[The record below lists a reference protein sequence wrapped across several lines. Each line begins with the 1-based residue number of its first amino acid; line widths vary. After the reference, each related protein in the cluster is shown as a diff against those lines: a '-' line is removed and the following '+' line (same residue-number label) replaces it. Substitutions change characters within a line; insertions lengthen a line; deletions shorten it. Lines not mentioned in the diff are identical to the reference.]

1 MTLTPLTKH
10 GSNSISNS
18 KMRSSQAEAQSPPQL
33 RLGILDSGMIGAGK
47 SAAQTINET
56 LKSAYLADSLG
67 YSRYWLT
74 EHHHN
79 SFAWASPEILLTSL
93 ARCTNQIRLGT
104 AGILLY
110 FYSPLKIAEIFR
122 LLELVYPQRFDLGIA
137 AGNLA
142 EENKIVRALCAD
154 ISPLPE
160 STKSRKD
167 YYVQKVA
174 SLIAYLT
181 NDFPIGHRFAQGA
194 TPTRQNIAHIPP
206 MWLLGTGRG
215 SMNLGAAK
223 STAFSYSLCHGYSA
237 CDPNI
242 LAEYRSQFQPSQL
255 LSQPKCNVAVAG
267 ICAETETEAKQQ
279 KLAFD
284 LAFQGTTKLNVVG
297 TPEQCQEQ
305 LLSIQQQYQVDE
317 IIFMSASSS
326 FEQRQLSYGMLAEA
340 FNLQLFIS

>member
-1 MTLTPLTKH
+1 MTLIPLTKH
-10 GSNSISNS
+10 GSNF
-18 KMRSSQAEAQSPPQL
+18 KMRSSPTESSPQL
-33 RLGILDSGMIGAGK
+33 RLGILDPGMIDPGRT
-47 SAAQTINET
+47 AAQRINET
-56 LKSAYLADSLG
+56 LMSASLADSLG

-79 SFAWASPEILLTSL
+79 SFAWASPEILLASL
-93 ARCTNQIRLGT
+93 SQCTNRIRLGT

-142 EENKIVRALCAD
+142 EDNKSVRALCAD

-167 YYVQKVA
+167 YYAQKVA

-181 NDFPIGHRFAQGA
+181 NEFPLGHRFAQGA
-194 TPTRQNIAHIPP
+194 TPTTQNIARIPQ

-242 LAEYRSQFQPSQL
+242 LAEYRSLFQPNQI

-267 ICAETETEAKQQ
+267 ICAKTETEAKQQ

-284 LAFQGTTKLNVVG
+284 HTFKGTTKVNVVG
-297 TPEQCQEQ
+297 TPEQCKEQ
-305 LLSIQQQYQVDE
+305 LLEIQQQYHVDE

-326 FEQRQLSYGMLAEA
+326 FEQRQFSYEMLAESL
-340 FNLQLFIS
+340 NLRSHVA

>member
-10 GSNSISNS
+10 SSNF
-18 KMRSSQAEAQSPPQL
+18 KTQPPKAKDESPPKL
-33 RLGILDSGMIGAGK
+33 RLGILDPGMIGDGK
-47 SAAQTINET
+47 TAAQTINET
-56 LKSAYLADSLG
+56 LMSASLADSLG

-79 SFAWASPEILLTSL
+79 SFAWASPEILLASL
-93 ARCTNQIRLGT
+93 AQCTNQIRLGT

-142 EENKIVRALCAD
+142 EENIAVRELCAD
-154 ISPLPE
+154 ISPLP
-160 STKSRKD
+160 KSIKLRKD
-167 YYVQKVA
+167 YYAQKVA

-181 NDFPIGHRFAQGA
+181 NEFPLGHRFAQGA
-194 TPTRQNIAHIPP
+194 TPTTQDIARIPQ

-237 CDPNI
+237 CDPSI
-242 LAEYRSQFQPSQL
+242 IAKYRSQFCKNQI
-255 LSQPKCNVAVAG
+255 LSQPKYNIAVAG
-267 ICAETETEAKQQ
+267 ICAETETEAIQQ

-284 LAFQGTTKLNVVG
+284 RNFQGTTKVNVVG

-305 LLSIQQQYQVDE
+305 LLEIQQQYHVDE

-326 FEQRQLSYGMLAEA
+326 FEQRQLSYEMLAEVL
-340 FNLQLFIS
+340 NLRSPVAQS